1 MVDCSYAPISQRQR
15 KQAKTLSSVS
25 SNLTRCTICV
35 ILRSVKMCSKCKT
48 EKEIGLFPWK
58 SKAKGVRAAWCKE
71 CHKAYAKESY
81 KKNTG
86 YYIEKAKK
94 NKPRAVAKNK
104 QFVMDYLRLHPC
116 VDCGETDIEVLEFDH
131 IEMIGSSARRVS
143 SFMSHSTETLM
154 SEIEKCEVRCSN
166 CHTRRTRKQTGWFRY
181 FE

>member
-35 ILRSVKMCSKCKT
+35 ILRSVKTCSKCKT

-94 NKPRAVAKNK
+94 NKPRAVAKK
-104 QFVMDYLRLHPC
+104 QAVRHGLSKIASMCRLWR
-116 VDCGETDIEVLEFDH
+116 D
-131 IEMIGSSARRVS
+131 
-143 SFMSHSTETLM
+143 
-154 SEIEKCEVRCSN
+154 
-166 CHTRRTRKQTGWFRY
+166 
-181 FE
+181 